1 MSMFEEFLGQ
11 TVLMFQSKGEI
22 WLDSIV
28 TIKDVKVVDRR
39 EFFGKMLPV
48 KRPVV
53 EYADGSKSLLHP
65 SMGLRIYSEEE
76 LKENLLVRANESY
89 QFIEFEKV
97 KISYAQH
104 DTYEFLYVIQNVET
118 NEIIKLQ
125 PEYSMNQL
133 CQSFMDFFNMDGRE

>member
-76 LKENLLVRANESY
+76 LKENLLVRDNESY

>member
-65 SMGLRIYSEEE
+65 SMGLRIYSKEE

>member
-11 TVLMFQSKGEI
+11 TVLMFQSTDEI
-22 WLDSIV
+22 WRDSIV

-53 EYADGSKSLLHP
+53 EYADGTEVLLHP

-76 LKENLLVRANESY
+76 LKEDLLVRANERY

-97 KISYAQH
+97 KITYAQH